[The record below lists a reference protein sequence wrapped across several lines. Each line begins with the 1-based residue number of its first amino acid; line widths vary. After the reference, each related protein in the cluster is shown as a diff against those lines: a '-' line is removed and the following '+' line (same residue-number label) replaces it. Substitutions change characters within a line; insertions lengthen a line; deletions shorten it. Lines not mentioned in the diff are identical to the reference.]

1 MSVFKCILLCC
12 NNNLVSSSN
21 TFRRRLC
28 FSCWFVRGV
37 IVCFRNIRS
46 ITGFNRILSKKNRA
60 EISVI
65 KHTAL
70 TLILKICNRH
80 GGKPVKYNKKPLIL
94 FLIIFLTSC
103 SAARQPKL
111 DDIPQDIDIT
121 SVNELCS
128 FSKEYLTKN
137 INDSVS
143 LYQINGDISNNKD
156 ASIQF
161 VFVGKHVY
169 FLDTDISDRKIKYTE
184 QIERNRLYGRD
195 ITINIDEI
203 DLIIDD
209 IKNMYLQSENNIDFD
224 SVKFYTV
231 NNNIIVIQYFVRDEK
246 TFTIDYDFEK
256 KIILGYY

>member
-1 MSVFKCILLCC
+1 M
-12 NNNLVSSSN
+12 
-21 TFRRRLC
+21 
-28 FSCWFVRGV
+28 
-37 IVCFRNIRS
+37 
-46 ITGFNRILSKKNRA
+46 
-60 EISVI
+60 
-65 KHTAL
+65 
-70 TLILKICNRH
+70 
-80 GGKPVKYNKKPLIL
+80 KYNKKPLIL

-111 DDIPQDIDIT
+111 DNIPPDIDIT

-203 DLIIDD
+203 DLSIDD